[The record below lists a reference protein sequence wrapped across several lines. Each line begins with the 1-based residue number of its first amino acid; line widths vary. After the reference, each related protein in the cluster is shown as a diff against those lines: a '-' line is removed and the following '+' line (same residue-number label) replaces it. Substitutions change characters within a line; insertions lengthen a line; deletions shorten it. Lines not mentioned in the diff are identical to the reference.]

1 MTMKNIYKIFG
12 DIYDEI
18 KIFLTDKNFVKQH
31 LKASKFLTKAW
42 IEEETD
48 KKTLENLF
56 MKNLKKIKNDV
67 FIGGVTYN
75 YNEEKTNHLEQMEYL
90 NSHLI
95 GFYVV
100 SRKGDTFILS
110 AIWKFQTEF
119 EVGIKKLIENDSRY
133 EYRYEVNSRT
143 GELEMDMVFIPS
155 HIVGEKYIYKNY
167 KPFFFVK
174 YEIILENRKVRNY
187 KLTGIDLL

>member
-1 MTMKNIYKIFG
+1 
-12 DIYDEI
+12 
-18 KIFLTDKNFVKQH
+18 
-31 LKASKFLTKAW
+31 
-42 IEEETD
+42 
-48 KKTLENLF
+48 
-56 MKNLKKIKNDV
+56 
-67 FIGGVTYN
+67 
-75 YNEEKTNHLEQMEYL
+75 MEYL